1 MRAKFGDSPEKFMES
16 EIELNMEIS
25 ELYALAASPELYPVL
40 VGSGSLESLLGLIAH
55 ENTDISISVVGL
67 LQELTE
73 PTTLQE
79 TEDAIGLVDAIVALQ
94 GLELL
99 VQNLTRLDE
108 KNEVNMP
115 LGLPLICMLIVL
127 SVGGHNWSVQHTR
140 DYRKYSFCKTRDC
153 CSSLR
158 KDAYLHIPYR
168 AA

>member
-1 MRAKFGDSPEKFMES
+1 MRAKFGDNAEKFMES
-16 EIELNMEIS
+16 EIELNTEIS

-67 LQELTE
+67 FQELTE

-79 TEDAIGLVDAIVALQ
+79 TEDAIGLVEAIVELQ

-108 KNEVNMP
+108 KNEVNETF
-115 LGLPLICMLIVL
+115 L
-127 SVGGHNWSVQHTR
+127 
-140 DYRKYSFCKTRDC
+140 
-153 CSSLR
+153 
-158 KDAYLHIPYR
+158 
-168 AA
+168 